1 MTFHFASPGWLLLL
15 VPLILVV
22 RQMQREPG
30 AALKY
35 SSLRLLAGLGR
46 TGRTNRRQLLVFLR
60 AAALILL
67 IVALAR
73 PQTGRKLTEVISE
86 GVDIVLAIDTSR
98 SMEATDFVLKGKP
111 ASRLDVVKQV
121 VREFVRNQSGNRVGL
136 VVFGSEAF
144 TQCPLTLDYGVLD
157 SFVARLE
164 TGMAGDATAI
174 GSALSVASARL
185 KDLPAKSKVIILL
198 TDGASNAGPVGPL
211 DAAEAAR
218 ALGIKVYTVGIGTE
232 GYAPIPRH
240 TILGTFYD
248 SVKVEFDEATL
259 RQIAETTAGRYFFA
273 TDTDTLENI
282 YDTIDKLEKTEK
294 KVKEHMDF
302 HERFVPFSVAGLVL
316 LLLEIV
322 LANTWLRKL
331 P

>member
-1 MTFHFASPGWLLLL
+1 MTFHLASPGWLLLL
-15 VPLILVV
+15 IPLILVV
-22 RQMQREPG
+22 RRMQQDPG
-30 AALKY
+30 AAIKY
-35 SSLRLLAGLGR
+35 SSLKLLAGVVRAG
-46 TGRTNRRQLLVFLR
+46 TPKRRQWLVLLR
-60 AAALILL
+60 ALALTMM

-73 PQTGRKLTEVISE
+73 PQTGRKLTEVVSE
-86 GVDIVLAIDTSR
+86 GVDIMLAIDTSR
-98 SMEATDFVLKGKP
+98 SMEATDFMLNGKA
-111 ASRLDVVKQV
+111 ASRLDVVKKV
-121 VREFVRNQSGNRVGL
+121 VREFVRNQNGNRVGL

-157 SFVARLE
+157 SFVARLT

-174 GSALSVASARL
+174 GSAISVAASRL
-185 KDLPAKSKVIILL
+185 KDLPGKSRVIILL

-211 DAAEAAR
+211 DAAEAAK

-232 GYAPIPRH
+232 GYAPMPRH

-248 SVKVEFDEATL
+248 AVKVEFDEATL
-259 RQIAETTAGRYFFA
+259 RKIAETTSGRYFFA
-273 TDTDTLENI
+273 TDTNTLQNI
-282 YDTIDKLEKTEK
+282 YDTIDKLEKTKK
-294 KVKEHMDF
+294 KVKEHMDY
-302 HERFVPFSVAGLVL
+302 HERFVPFLLAGLAL